1 MPNIIINE
9 VDETTVQE
17 GTSLL
22 TDIVFIPGLADTNE
36 NVYVLSGADQTPE
49 GLELQGTGWMEGD
62 TFQRQVNTEDN
73 DHKFKPYY
81 KFDDSS
87 GNFDKKVTIEYPTF
101 AINIVTKKVWVWY
114 SSGIL
119 NHFELDRDQLNVN
132 TSGWNMIIPN
142 SSTVLLPENS
152 FSLCRSVAEFKNKFG
167 SEPTRFSVAQGYPTT
182 PTGVTMDGDKLYF
195 AGDMDRSYIMAYE
208 CLKRGLA
215 VLYYNVVERKDKGQ
229 KKEDSSDD
237 TKSSWIYKVLN
248 KESDQTFADPSIF
261 DQMEDKNQISVKY
274 LTSGGYPTFEIS
286 AGENDDYTNC
296 TNNMVELAKARGD
309 CVAII
314 DHFRNP
320 IRPFTGE
327 SSVIGSTY
335 LKSIATEKTG
345 EFCTMFT
352 PWAQY
357 SSSFGTTLQA
367 GSFGYLT
374 ALAES
379 IQSYPNFLAVAGTA
393 RGQLTNLIALDTF
406 NVMPYKVVNNIY
418 QSRDKI
424 SINPITEITPY
435 GWTIWGNR
443 TLFDN
448 SKRKNLVAR
457 SFLNIRNLVSDIKKQ
472 AYVTAKRL
480 MFEQDSDVL
489 WLRFKMGLTPLL
501 DSMKTSNGLS
511 DYRVIRATAK
521 YDGSPLN
528 KGEIAAIIRIFPKYA
543 IEDWEISVVI
553 SDEEVSVD

>member
-17 GTSLL
+17 GTNLL

-36 NVYVLSGADQTPE
+36 NVYVLDGAGETPE
-49 GLELQGTGWMEGD
+49 GLGLVGTGWKEGD
-62 TFQRQVNTEDN
+62 TFQRQVNPGDSNHE
-73 DHKFKPYY
+73 FKPYY
-81 KFDDSS
+81 KFNDDS
-87 GNFDKKVTIEYPTF
+87 GNFEGKETIEHPTF
-101 AINIVTKKVWVWY
+101 AINTVTKKVWVWY
-114 SSGIL
+114 SAGVL
-119 NHFELDRDQLNVN
+119 DYFELDRDQLGEN

-152 FSLCRSVAEFKNKFG
+152 FSLCTSVTEFKNKFG
-167 SEPTRFSVAQGYPTT
+167 SAPTRFSVAQEYPTT
-182 PTGVTMDGDKLYF
+182 PSGVTMDGDNLYF
-195 AGDMDRSYIMAYE
+195 AGDMDRSYILAYE

-215 VLYYNVVERKDKGQ
+215 VLYYNVVERNGDGEKKGQ
-229 KKEDSSDD
+229 KKEDETNSE
-237 TKSSWIYKVLN
+237 KSKWVYKVLN
-248 KESDQTFADPSIF
+248 QTSDPEFENPSIF
-261 DQMEDKNQISVKY
+261 DQMEDKNQVSVKY

-286 AGENDDYTNC
+286 ADYALC
-296 TNNMVELAKARGD
+296 TDNLVELAKFRGD

-320 IRPFTGE
+320 IRPFTGDN
-327 SSVIGSTY
+327 SIIKSDY
-335 LKSIATEKTG
+335 LSSIATEKTG

-406 NVMPYKVVNNIY
+406 KVMPYKVVNNIY
-418 QSRDKI
+418 QSRDGI
-424 SINPITEITPY
+424 AINPITEITPY

-448 SKRKNLVAR
+448 RKRKNLVAR

-511 DYRVIRATAK
+511 DYRIIRATTK

-543 IEDWEISVVI
+543 IEDWEITVVI